1 MRFQRFLNVV
11 PKPVRIFASIVVG
24 CGMIAGASLSLVEER
39 IHARVHHLAV
49 SILASTGNLGL
60 GLIEGAAIGALIAA
74 WVLCLGYVYGDARRR
89 GMPRVLWTLIAAF
102 IPNLLGFLLYFA
114 LRQPIVSPCT
124 NCGQAVTAKQQFCP
138 GCGQPK
144 PATSSTKSS
153 FLRA

>member
-1 MRFQRFLNVV
+1 MRFPRFMNVV
-11 PKPVRIFASIVVG
+11 PAPVRVLAFIVVG
-24 CGMIAGASLSLVEER
+24 CAMIIGAITGFTEGRSD
-39 IHARVHHLAV
+39 ARVHGLPL
-49 SILASTGNLGL
+49 SILASGGNLGV
-60 GLIEGAAIGALIAA
+60 GLVIGAAVGTLIVA
-74 WVLCLGYVYGDARRR
+74 WVFCLGYVYGDARRR

-138 GCGQPK
+138 GCGQPR

-153 FLRA
+153 FLPV